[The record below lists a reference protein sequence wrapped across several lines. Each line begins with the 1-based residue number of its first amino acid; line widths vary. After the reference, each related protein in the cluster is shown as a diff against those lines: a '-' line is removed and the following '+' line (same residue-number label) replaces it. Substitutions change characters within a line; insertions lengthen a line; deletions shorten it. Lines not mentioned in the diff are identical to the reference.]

1 MEVPRT
7 INCTSFW
14 NALLLK
20 SILEE
25 HGVLVHPPQEQVF
38 LTLTVSGPPDVI
50 KTVVCALQGK
60 YPRSSPIHIEG
71 MEPASSTLPSTN
83 GAHAPAADPSPSP
96 APSAAP
102 QRRPR
107 AVSASCPPSLT
118 APNAPSTPAHER

>member
-60 YPRSSPIHIEG
+60 YPRSSPIHI
-71 MEPASSTLPSTN
+71 
-83 GAHAPAADPSPSP
+83 
-96 APSAAP
+96 
-102 QRRPR
+102 
-107 AVSASCPPSLT
+107 
-118 APNAPSTPAHER
+118 